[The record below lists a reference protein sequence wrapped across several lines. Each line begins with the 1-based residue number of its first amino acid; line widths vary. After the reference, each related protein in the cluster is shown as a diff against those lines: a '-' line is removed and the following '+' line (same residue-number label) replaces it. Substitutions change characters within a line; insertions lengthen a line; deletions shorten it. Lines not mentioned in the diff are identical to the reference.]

1 MNVFIN
7 DIVLVLFVFG
17 LGLGFQKIFP
27 RLFSLL
33 PLSIFSGLLLI
44 FFRSFE
50 FQILGDSSF
59 YSDLLLAFIFGVF
72 PLSLNQL
79 NKSFVKK
86 VIPLWKYSLLQYLIQ
101 WGGSLLIVILIL
113 KGIYNIGDHF
123 GSYLPS
129 GFAGG
134 HGSAAVVGDLLR
146 RGGIE
151 DALSFTMFCAT
162 IGIIFSVI
170 GGLLWTRVYKRKF
183 TLREIKIEK
192 GQIVFKDILLIL
204 FSIALSFLIKPF
216 VYEVSKVNIPG
227 FVLAVFVGLMLRKI
241 FGGRDKFTLNEISNY
256 ATDFLVIVGIG
267 SIKFEVI
274 SRQIMPLIILFGF
287 GLIQGIIIFKFLS
300 PRVFRKEDAFEKALF
315 TWGWSIG
322 GLVIGLNLV
331 QSLDS
336 NKKDE
341 ILDEF
346 AMTYLMLSPCEISLL
361 LLGPWIILNGYGLYL
376 ASLLVILAII
386 ILNDFRKKLVS
397 H

>member
-1 MNVFIN
+1 MNYYLNDFI
-7 DIVLVLFVFG
+7 LVLFVFG
-17 LGLGFQKIFP
+17 LGLGFQRIFP
-27 RLFSLL
+27 KLFSLL

-44 FFRSFE
+44 CFKPLDFV
-50 FQILGDSSF
+50 IIGDSSF
-59 YSDLLLAFIFGVF
+59 YSDLLLSFIFGVF
-72 PLSLNQL
+72 PLALNQL
-79 NKSFVKK
+79 NKSFIKK

-101 WGGSLLIVILIL
+101 WGGSLLIVILVL
-113 KGIYNIGDHF
+113 KEFFNIGDHF
-123 GSYLPS
+123 GAYLPS

-162 IGIIFSVI
+162 IGIIFSVL
-170 GGLLWTRVYKRKF
+170 GGLIWTRVYKKKF
-183 TLREIKIEK
+183 TLREIKLDK

-204 FSIALSFLIKPF
+204 FSISLSFLIKPF
-216 VYEVSKVNIPG
+216 VYEVLKVNIPG
-227 FVLAVFVGLMLRKI
+227 FVLAVFVGLLLRQI
-241 FGGRDKFTLNEISNY
+241 FGGRDKYTLNQISNY

-274 SRQIMPLIILFGF
+274 SRQLSPLLILFAF
-287 GLIQGIIIFKFLS
+287 GLLQAILVYIFLS
-300 PRVFRKEDAFEKALF
+300 PRIFNQEDAFEKALF

-331 QSLDS
+331 QSLES
-336 NKKDE
+336 NKKEE

-361 LLGPWIILNGYGLYL
+361 LLGPWIILNGFGLYL
-376 ASLLVILAII
+376 AAFLAILAII
-386 ILNDFRKKLVS
+386 ILYDFRKKYLS
-397 H
+397 A